1 MGNISQDLTIQ
12 GNQAS
17 GIIEVPAGED
27 RVFRAEAYIAAVIYY
42 SGTSE
47 PVDITAG
54 TEITVQ
60 INMTDLTPYLQILEP
75 SDPLTLADQN
85 CIITWIDSDYDDN
98 AQISLFYGP
107 DTVFSNAIPIAEA
120 QAISEDDPNNVFVW
134 NTSQLDSGNVYYIFG
149 RINDQLHPPE
159 ISRSPGSLLITHE
172 PAANIAPTIQIIQPD
187 GINDACDETY
197 LITWIDFDPDNN
209 ASISL
214 YYDSDNAGNDGTLIP
229 GAINIPEDDE
239 SDAYNWNTESLL
251 DSAQF
256 YVYAIISDG
265 VNSPVTS
272 YSSGPVTIN
281 HSLSLQPP
289 SAPTNL
295 VTNVISTS
303 EIDLSWNDNSNN
315 ETGFIIERHLESTT
329 FQLLAQTSANQ
340 STYADTGLTAATT
353 YYYRVKAYNTAGE
366 SFYTNVAVGSTL
378 HPTPQPPS
386 GLQVTALS
394 ASSLQL
400 VWDDNSNDE
409 LGFII
414 ERRSG
419 DFGAFSRIDSVEA
432 DTTTY
437 IDEGLQ
443 PGSLYQYRICAYNQG
458 GESAYSNISGAETFE
473 LLPVPPENL
482 EATAQ
487 SAFSISL
494 NWEDKSNN
502 EDGFYIERSLS
513 LPGPYTQI
521 HTTNPNVQY
530 YLDTSVQP
538 ETIYYYQVCAYNSAG
553 QSNYTT
559 PDSAQTL
566 SADPAPPQNLT
577 VIGVTSNSVSLEWDD
592 MSTNEDGFIIER
604 KIASADSFSAIHTNP
619 ANNNTYTDNQVYQ
632 LTDYQYRVKAYN
644 IWGES
649 GYSNVVNAST
659 PQYSPFEMVSVPA
672 GIFTMGNEPYG
683 YGNEY
688 HPGNPVYV
696 ESFEIMKYE
705 VTNEQYANFLNEMFN
720 AGMIIV
726 YQGSVYSADTSV
738 VYLALENSDCQI
750 QFNGEIFYAETYYQD
765 YPVTLTTWYGANA
778 FAEFYEMS
786 LPSEA
791 QWEKAARGTLGN
803 DNNGDGVGDG
813 YKYPWGN
820 TIDGSYANY
829 NNSGDPWEN
838 GPSPYTSP
846 VGAYDGSNY
855 AGFQTQDNASVYGA
869 YDLCGNALE
878 WVDDWYG
885 PYQNPHQPPV
895 TGSYKVVRGGSWS
908 SSTYFCRNAYRQYY
922 DPSVHYNNL
931 GFRCDRN

>member
-1 MGNISQDLTIQ
+1 
-12 GNQAS
+12 
-17 GIIEVPAGED
+17 
-27 RVFRAEAYIAAVIYY
+27 
-42 SGTSE
+42 
-47 PVDITAG
+47 
-54 TEITVQ
+54 
-60 INMTDLTPYLQILEP
+60 
-75 SDPLTLADQN
+75 
-85 CIITWIDSDYDDN
+85 
-98 AQISLFYGP
+98 
-107 DTVFSNAIPIAEA
+107 
-120 QAISEDDPNNVFVW
+120 
-134 NTSQLDSGNVYYIFG
+134 
-149 RINDQLHPPE
+149 
-159 ISRSPGSLLITHE
+159 
-172 PAANIAPTIQIIQPD
+172 
-187 GINDACDETY
+187 
-197 LITWIDFDPDNN
+197 
-209 ASISL
+209 
-214 YYDSDNAGNDGTLIP
+214 
-229 GAINIPEDDE
+229 
-239 SDAYNWNTESLL
+239 
-251 DSAQF
+251 
-256 YVYAIISDG
+256 
-265 VNSPVTS
+265 
-272 YSSGPVTIN
+272 
-281 HSLSLQPP
+281 
-289 SAPTNL
+289 
-295 VTNVISTS
+295 
-303 EIDLSWNDNSNN
+303 
-315 ETGFIIERHLESTT
+315 
-329 FQLLAQTSANQ
+329 
-340 STYADTGLTAATT
+340 
-353 YYYRVKAYNTAGE
+353 
-366 SFYTNVAVGSTL
+366 
-378 HPTPQPPS
+378 
-386 GLQVTALS
+386 
-394 ASSLQL
+394 
-400 VWDDNSNDE
+400 
-409 LGFII
+409 
-414 ERRSG
+414 
-419 DFGAFSRIDSVEA
+419 
-432 DTTTY
+432 
-437 IDEGLQ
+437 
-443 PGSLYQYRICAYNQG
+443 
-458 GESAYSNISGAETFE
+458 
-473 LLPVPPENL
+473 
-482 EATAQ
+482 
-487 SAFSISL
+487 
-494 NWEDKSNN
+494 
-502 EDGFYIERSLS
+502 
-513 LPGPYTQI
+513 
-521 HTTNPNVQY
+521 
-530 YLDTSVQP
+530 
-538 ETIYYYQVCAYNSAG
+538 
-553 QSNYTT
+553 
-559 PDSAQTL
+559 
-566 SADPAPPQNLT
+566 
-577 VIGVTSNSVSLEWDD
+577 